1 MALVV
6 LFACGDMRQ
15 DELDC
20 EEAVSHLQSCLPGVR
35 FERYPVRL
43 RGGMRGQYPPLHL
56 DPAEPVHP
64 RRGLLEARDDRG
76 VHPCTGRVARDDGR
90 HAGCHVGRDG
100 VPMRRAAIAMGM
112 ALATVSS
119 QAGADEPQATEEG
132 AVAKNT
138 TEFVGRL
145 AIAGAYR
152 RLYDLDILGM
162 GPQLSLGFERD
173 GATVLFNLRFID
185 ARTGAG
191 LVVYET
197 TGDFSVEGKLAEGFP
212 WGPTVEAGL
221 RF

>member
-1 MALVV
+1 
-6 LFACGDMRQ
+6 
-15 DELDC
+15 
-20 EEAVSHLQSCLPGVR
+20 
-35 FERYPVRL
+35 
-43 RGGMRGQYPPLHL
+43 
-56 DPAEPVHP
+56 
-64 RRGLLEARDDRG
+64 
-76 VHPCTGRVARDDGR
+76 
-90 HAGCHVGRDG
+90 
-100 VPMRRAAIAMGM
+100 MRRAAIAMGM

-119 QAGADEPQATEEG
+119 QAGADEPQATEEV

-145 AIAGAYR
+145 GIVGAYR

-197 TGDFSVEGKLAEGFP
+197 TGDFSVEGKLAEGWRAGVGIGTTFLSVTRATSGGPLQSLGPMFLGRITWDVGPLPNVYVGAELEVQWQASGAFP